1 MRTETAGIA
10 HLALRDAAGTVS
22 DPLLWPG
29 PQPDGPQPGGPQP
42 GGPAGDLLLVNLDEA
57 AGAPA
62 GIVAA
67 AAARIGASDRVVA
80 GTAAGPLA
88 PGAAAPLLE
97 ALTLTVAPDAG
108 GDRRIIRHQDPR
120 AAVAALAASFAAC
133 PSAGTVLR
141 QVLAAT
147 ARLPVRDGLRVE
159 SFAYSTLLAGPEF
172 RAWLAGRTPPR
183 PAAPGHDP
191 VQVSRDGAMLVI
203 SLDDPARRNAYSAAM
218 REALL
223 DALSVAA
230 ADPAVHEVRIRGRGP
245 AFCSGGDLAEFG
257 TGPGGS
263 IAHFVRTQR
272 SPGLLIHRLRGRVRA
287 DLHGAC
293 IGAGI
298 ELPAFA
304 GWLTARPD
312 TVIRLPEIAMGLIPG
327 AGGTVSITRRIGR
340 WRTAYLALSG
350 LPIDAPTALDWGLVD
365 EIAV

>member
-10 HLALRDAAGTVS
+10 HLPLRDAARTVS

-29 PQPDGPQPGGPQP
+29 PQPGGRRP
-42 GGPAGDLLLVNLDEA
+42 GGPAGELLLVDLDEA

-62 GIVAA
+62 EIVAA

-88 PGAAAPLLE
+88 PDAAGPLLE
-97 ALTLTVAPDAG
+97 ALTLTVARDAG
-108 GDRRIIRHQDPR
+108 GDRRIVGHENP
-120 AAVAALAASFAAC
+120 AAAAAALAASFAAC

-147 ARLPVRDGLRVE
+147 ARLPVREGLRVE

-172 RAWLAGRTPPR
+172 RAWLARRTPPR
-183 PAAPGHDP
+183 PAAAGHDP
-191 VQVSRDGAMLVI
+191 VQVSRDGEILVI
-203 SLDDPARRNAYSAAM
+203 SLDDPSRRNAYSAAM
-218 REALL
+218 REGLL

-230 ADPAVHEVRIRGRGP
+230 DPSIREVRIRGRGP

-272 SPGLLIHRLRGRVRA
+272 SPGLLVHRLRDRVRA

-293 IGAGI
+293 VGAGI

-304 GWLTARPD
+304 GWLSARPD

-350 LPIDAPTALDWGLVD
+350 LPVGAPTALDWGLVD
-365 EIAV
+365 EIAG